1 MAGAQAKQGTANA
14 VVDGITKGLE
24 AVGGLEA
31 IEQGLN
37 KFMEGMPVL
46 MNALDEVTLLFL
58 LWSVPNNASQVAKL
72 HPFIGGMWPLS
83 SDIFLSLRSNF
94 SCSHGIQGMSVT
106 NALCRR

>member
-1 MAGAQAKQGTANA
+1 MDSHPETTAAGALTKQATANG

-46 MNALDEVTLLFL
+46 MNALDEVSLSSSSLLKR
-58 LWSVPNNASQVAKL
+58 PNNTS
-72 HPFIGGMWPLS
+72 
-83 SDIFLSLRSNF
+83 
-94 SCSHGIQGMSVT
+94 
-106 NALCRR
+106 